1 MRMADQVYES
11 QDDLSEIGALSDIQ
25 IDLPLMNQGGP
36 KREKLQLLHIKFTNE
51 PKGNG
56 SVDAKG
62 VFFTAVFQVA
72 GGTNDGR
79 EFAVRVYCDDRVKQG
94 GKQSAWKTFG
104 GPFIMGLAT
113 AIHGPEGAQQ
123 FYQGVVRSKQTQLAD
138 LIEKAGTLAGTQ
150 FSADVGVER
159 GGKSKT
165 PNTQGEFTTFQDKQ
179 VIKAWHPKG
188 Q

>member
-1 MRMADQVYES
+1 MAEQVYES
-11 QDDLSEIGALSDIQ
+11 QDDLTDAGALADIQ
-25 IDLPLMNQGGP
+25 IDLPLMNQQAP
-36 KREKLQLLHIKFTNE
+36 RREKLQLLRLTLTNE
-51 PKGNG
+51 PRGNG
-56 SVDAKG
+56 MVDAKG
-62 VFFTAVFQVA
+62 VFMTAVFSVM

-113 AIHGPEGAQQ
+113 AIHGAESAQQ
-123 FYQGVVRSKQTQLAD
+123 FYQGAVRSKQTQLED
-138 LIEKAGTLAGTQ
+138 LIGKAGTLAGQQ

-165 PNTQGEFTTFQDKQ
+165 PNAQGEYTTFQDKQ
-179 VIKAWHPKG
+179 IIKAWHPKG